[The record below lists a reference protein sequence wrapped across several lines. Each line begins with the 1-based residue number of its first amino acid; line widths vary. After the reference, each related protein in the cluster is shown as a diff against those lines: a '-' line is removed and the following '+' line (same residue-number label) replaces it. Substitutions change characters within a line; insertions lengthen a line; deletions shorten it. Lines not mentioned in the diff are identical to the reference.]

1 MTGKWTNAAELGR
14 LAGLSRERV
23 GQLLAAGTFE
33 GAVRVDIGE
42 RRAWRIPVGVASS
55 WLKARGVRVLSWEKR
70 EDAVGAMDD
79 CWIGVGLAVWVGTR
93 WVVLD
98 APS

>member
-1 MTGKWTNAAELGR
+1 MTGQWTNAAEVAR

-42 RRAWRIPVGVASS
+42 RRAWRIPLGVASR
-55 WLKARGVRVLSWEKR
+55 WLKARGVSGVQWQKRV
-70 EDAVGAMDD
+70 DAVGAMDD
-79 CWIGVGLAVWVGTR
+79 CWVGA
-93 WVVLD
+93 
-98 APS
+98 SS